1 MSTTELYKISE
12 NNLYLDAIYNFL
24 KQIYYFSSNIR
35 FVNLLSYYISL
46 AYVLTHL
53 AISLLF
59 IKSFVICKISN
70 KQNVTLQIIPI
81 LLASIILYLSHVL
94 SYYLRFSE

>member
-1 MSTTELYKISE
+1 MSATELYKISE

-53 AISLLF
+53 VISLLF

-70 KQNVTLQIIPI
+70 KQNITLQIIPL

-94 SYYLRFSE
+94 SYYLRFPE